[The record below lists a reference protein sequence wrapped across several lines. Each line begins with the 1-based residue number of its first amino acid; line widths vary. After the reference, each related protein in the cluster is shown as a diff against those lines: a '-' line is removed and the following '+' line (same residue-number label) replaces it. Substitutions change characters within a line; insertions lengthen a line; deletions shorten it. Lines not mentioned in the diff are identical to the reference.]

1 MKKLVM
7 AAVLV
12 ALAACAPKDDAGM
25 AGDSTMMMPA
35 MSDTMN
41 MMDTS
46 NMMMDSNM
54 VDSAMARDSMRM

>member
-25 AGDSTMMMPA
+25 ADTTMMAPA

-41 MMDTS
+41 MMDTTH
-46 NMMMDSNM
+46 MMMDSNM
-54 VDSAMARDSMRM
+54 VDSAMAGDKSQM

>member
-12 ALAACAPKDDAGM
+12 ALAACAPKDDGM
-25 AGDSTMMMPA
+25 ASDTTMMTPA

-41 MMDTS
+41 AMDTS
-46 NMMMDSNM
+46 HMMMDSNM
-54 VDSAMARDSMRM
+54 VDSAMARDSMQM